1 MNIAGHRVSSGEIE
15 SVCISHKD
23 VHEACAISNEDE
35 ISGEKIILFLSLK
48 NENENINNE
57 ISI

>member
-1 MNIAGHRVSSGEIE
+1 MFET
-15 SVCISHKD
+15 
-23 VHEACAISNEDE
+23 CAISNEDE

-57 ISI
+57 MSI